1 MGRLGSRESGWRPR
15 GQHAIGSAWHTVG
28 VNTRKRCPTRRPHLQ
43 ACRHRESECTAT
55 RDAGAARGSIAS
67 SKQPNPPAPLFQ
79 LTAAIILQYPP
90 PGSYLDRPAVAV
102 CVPVRLPHRHR
113 SALSRIVRRESPS
126 DPPYCCA
133 TWPFII
139 HFVFK

>member
-1 MGRLGSRESGWRPR
+1 MGRLGSRESGGLEGNTPS
-15 GQHAIGSAWHTVG
+15 GGSAWHTVG
-28 VNTRKRCPTRRPHLQ
+28 VNTRKRCPTRRPH
-43 ACRHRESECTAT
+43 RESECTAT
-55 RDAGAARGSIAS
+55 RDAGAARGSIGSIAS
-67 SKQPNPPAPLFQ
+67 SKRKQPNPPAPLFQ